1 MTKRI
6 DELIS
11 FIHFSLTDQLMII
24 IRFKPS
30 LVNKKLMSGS
40 TYYAVVT
47 EN

>member
-1 MTKRI
+1 MTERI

-30 LVNKKLMSGS
+30 SINKKLMSGR
-40 TYYAVVT
+40 TYYT
-47 EN
+47 ML